1 MPDALAKLIPTIIL
15 VATIGYLAWSHYDL
29 DAAAGALP
37 SNLPEISADLLR
49 PTAPPPTERDPFG
62 KSVRFELGETSDE
75 RPEPGKKT
83 GAKTAGTTS
92 TPPPSQG
99 NPANPGDPTRPGTT
113 GADQSAAAPAARL
126 SPAEAA
132 VVVERALAEL
142 VLNATLLSGDQRVAM
157 INGLAYRPGDPVA
170 AADAD
175 AQLRVAEIHH
185 HHVVLEREGKQVDLT
200 FANEPTS
207 TKPQRGSQLAG
218 QNGKIKTVKTGV
230 KTRPGRS
237 APPRPQP
244 PDAPPQALSKEVV
257 R

>member
-1 MPDALAKLIPTIIL
+1 MPDALSKLIPTIVL
-15 VATIGYLAWSHYDL
+15 VATICYLAWSHYDL

-75 RPEPGKKT
+75 RPVPGKT
-83 GAKTAGTTS
+83 TAGTTPATS
-92 TPPPSQG
+92 PPG
-99 NPANPGDPTRPGTT
+99 NPANPGNPPRPGTT
-113 GADQSAAAPAARL
+113 GAGQSAAAPAARL

-132 VVVERALAEL
+132 IIVEKTLAEL

-157 INGLAYRPGDPVA
+157 INGRAYRPGDPVV
-170 AADAD
+170 AADAA

-185 HHVVLEREGKQVDLT
+185 HRVVLERQGKRVDLT
-200 FANEPTS
+200 FANQPTN
-207 TKPQRGSQLAG
+207 TKAPRGGQLAG
-218 QNGKIKTVKTGV
+218 QNGKTKTVKTGA

-244 PDAPPQALSKEVV
+244 PAAPP
-257 R
+257 RP